1 MMRCRGIRGATTVEY
16 NDADEIL
23 EATRE
28 LLAAITDANDLDTEN
43 VASAIFTTSPDLN
56 AAFPAVAAR
65 GFGWDQMAL
74 MCMHEIDVPGSLR
87 RVIRVLIHYN
97 TDKSATEIH
106 HVYLRR
112 AVELRPDWAYRPR
125 GTVQS

>member
-1 MMRCRGIRGATTVEY
+1 MMRCRGIRGATTVER
-16 NDADEIL
+16 NTAEDML

-28 LLAAITDANDLDTEN
+28 LLAAIVDANDIDLEN

-65 GFGWDQMAL
+65 DFGWDSIAL
-74 MCMHEIDVPGSLR
+74 MCMHEIGVPGALDR
-87 RVIRVLIHYN
+87 TIRVLIHYN
-97 TDKSATEIH
+97 TDKSLREIR

-112 AVELRPDWAYRPR
+112 AADLRPDWAYCPN
-125 GTVQS
+125 GTTRS